1 MESFGRAPLED
12 SVLTAIRELLSNFE
26 SPYPVNLLFDS
37 LMENTL
43 DKESRQW
50 AMICHLSA
58 LIGIV
63 IPLGSLI
70 GPLVVWLIK
79 KETMPFVDEQGKEAV
94 NFNITVILISILLI
108 PLVFIVIGIPLL
120 ILVGLGAV
128 ILMIIAA
135 LKANDGVSYRYP
147 FTLRLIK

>member
-1 MESFGRAPLED
+1 
-12 SVLTAIRELLSNFE
+12 
-26 SPYPVNLLFDS
+26 
-37 LMENTL
+37 MENTL